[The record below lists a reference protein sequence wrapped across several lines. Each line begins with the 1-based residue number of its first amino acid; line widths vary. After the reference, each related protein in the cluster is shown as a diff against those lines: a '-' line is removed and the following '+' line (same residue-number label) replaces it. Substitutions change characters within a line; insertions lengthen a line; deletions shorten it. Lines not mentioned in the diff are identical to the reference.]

1 MQVEKTKVRFAK
13 LIRLIKDVEIVLPAD
28 FERWSEEEQQEILS
42 ELYEEQSDLGWEIDY
57 EWGEDEGTH
66 EIFSKKE
73 NQDEDQDE
81 DQEDE

>member
-1 MQVEKTKVRFAK
+1 MQVKKTKVRFAK